1 MNKIFALI
9 LVCIFGITL
18 AAETRK
24 VVQNGFA
31 CQSKSTL
38 KTIVDLKAN
47 ASAQKSELAKNL
59 PNGQCINLKKGDS
72 VQVTG
77 ENFML
82 DLVKIKYAF
91 KPTEYWTT
99 AEFVK

>member
-1 MNKIFALI
+1 MKKRFAVL
-9 LVCIFGITL
+9 LVCISGTVL

-31 CQSKSTL
+31 CQSKGTL
-38 KTIVDLKAN
+38 KSIVDLKAN
-47 ASAQKSELAKNL
+47 AAAQKSALTKELSS
-59 PNGQCINLKKGDS
+59 GQCINLKKGDS
-72 VQVTG
+72 VTVTG

-82 DLVKIKYAF
+82 DLVKIKYAS

>member
-1 MNKIFALI
+1 MKKAIVVFF
-9 LVCIFGITL
+9 VCVFSLGM

-24 VVQNGFA
+24 VIRDGFA

-38 KTIVDLKAN
+38 KAIVDLKAK
-47 ASAQKSELAKNL
+47 AAAQKAELTKNL
-59 PNGQCINLKKGDS
+59 GGGQCINLKKGDL

-82 DLVKIKYAF
+82 DLVKIRYPS
-91 KPTEYWTT
+91 KPQEYWTT
-99 AEFVK
+99 ADFVK